1 MKVTRQSGLKI
12 GVGWYTPESYSALL
26 NVADD
31 ADDLPDT
38 FEEWLKQ
45 AKKVIFM
52 LRGEGLQPEQVFVNV
67 VELLAWCRKR
77 RVPLNGKNR
86 ADFVS
91 EKVLDSNPIG
101 RTKL

>member
-1 MKVTRQSGLKI
+1 MKATPRSGLTI

-45 AKKVIFM
+45 AKKVIFT
-52 LRGEGLQPEQVFVNV
+52 LRGEGLQPEQVFVNID
-67 VELLAWCRKR
+67 ELMAWCRRR
-77 RVPLNGKNR
+77 RVSLNGKNR

-91 EKVLDSNPIG
+91 EKVLNSNPIG
-101 RTKL
+101 LTKL